1 MTTEN
6 NMSVHS
12 ALLTD
17 VLTQVD
23 QPRKPEQGEPDSEKL
38 QAIVLS
44 CEACRD
50 EIESGEWPRRHVE
63 SLVVH
68 VAPVDDR
75 CSEVYVECTRHHKLL
90 AQLGSGCII
99 SRDFHFH
106 KRPYS
111 HTNREPA

>member
-6 NMSVHS
+6 NMSVRS

-23 QPRKPEQGEPDSEKL
+23 QPRKPDSEKV

-44 CEACRD
+44 CEACQN
-50 EIESGEWPRRHVE
+50 EIESGEWPRHHVG

-68 VAPVDDR
+68 LSPVDDR
-75 CSEVYVECTRHHKLL
+75 CSEIYVECTRHDNLL

-99 SRDFHFH
+99 SRDVRFH

-111 HTNREPA
+111 HPGRR